1 MCLNSSRNQETRNE
15 HWRGFKGWE
24 IIRNRQSE
32 RENSI
37 WEGKFNWSG
46 RWEKRIEE
54 SARSVSGAKHSYSR
68 LTTPVPQLTGEA
80 LVISEY
86 HGTLAFSSEKKGAL
100 LIPIAVHQNIDISK
114 RQHLVTVGHCLPS
127 WVGHVKGSHELH
139 RDEHGRYRVVPEDD
153 KV

>member
-1 MCLNSSRNQETRNE
+1 MLAHSGSRVCYMGGAWGSTVRGTCALRGSLCLQI
-15 HWRGFKGWE
+15 G
-24 IIRNRQSE
+24 QSTGQVIG
-32 RENSI
+32 S
-37 WEGKFNWSG
+37 WLL
-46 RWEKRIEE
+46 
-54 SARSVSGAKHSYSR
+54 RSVSGAKHSYSR

-80 LVISEY
+80 LVISEH